1 MIEVELTL
9 PRVLA
14 EMTGGRR
21 VFKSHGKTPHE
32 VLKTLSEQNPHL
44 RVHFFDETGAARKHI
59 ICIVGETYVRAGDL
73 DEHQLI
79 AGDNIQLINA
89 LAGG

>member
-14 EMTGGRR
+14 EMTGGQRT
-21 VFKSHGKTPHE
+21 FNSKGTTPYE
-32 VLKTLSEQNPHL
+32 VLRTLADQKPSL
-44 RVHFFDETGAARKHI
+44 SVHFFDESGSARQHI
-59 ICIVGETYVRAGDL
+59 ICIVGEAYVRASDL
-73 DEHQLI
+73 DAYDLTE
-79 AGDNIQLINA
+79 GDSVQIINA